1 MATELQRLVELGKE
15 MGYEGPELQQF
26 VRQQQEAERQQRIEE
41 REAKKAEAEAD
52 AQRRKDE
59 QEREEREAQ
68 RRREDEAREN
78 QRRKEEQEREE
89 REAQRRREDAEREAQ
104 QRKEEREF
112 QLKTLELQ
120 LQADQAKREA
130 GVVNGQPVTRCPLPK
145 LQPFDEAHDE
155 MDAFLERFERFAKA
169 QKWPE
174 ETWGSCLS
182 PLLKGKALRAYT
194 SLPVA
199 DGDDYEKL
207 REALLRAYELNEE
220 GFRKKFRESKP
231 KQGESATQFIS
242 RISIYFTKWRELS
255 KVKKDYAC
263 LENMILGE
271 QFLSMCSE
279 DLACYLK
286 ERKSDFKSSVE
297 MAHAAERYLD
307 AHSRSM
313 CAKQRQEDTSGIS
326 DKSNMFNSQNSYKSG
341 QTEHVNKGPLK
352 CFLCNKTGHLARDC
366 RTIQESRPQ
375 KAASAQVFSRGF
387 ISNQKDPGSNYDKD
401 QEKSSVA
408 GHTDVTDLKEF
419 LSMAD
424 ELVLANGDVVP
435 IVSGFCIPH
444 EKLSLSDSLPVA
456 DGYVGK
462 IPIKVLRDS
471 GCTSAAVREDL
482 VQPGQMTG
490 KVHVCKLFDNTLRV
504 FRIAKVEVN
513 TPFYTGEIEAMVVK
527 EPIYDLIIGNIP
539 GAKDPQVNQARSNT
553 EVKLKAQGHHK
564 GGGSEQQINHWRV
577 FKGAKRKKYRLPKG
591 QTM

>member
-41 REAKKAEAEAD
+41 REAKKAEAEAKKAEAEAD
-52 AQRRKDE
+52 
-59 QEREEREAQ
+59 AQ
-68 RRREDEAREN
+68 RRREEQER
-78 QRRKEEQEREE
+78 QRQIEQEREE
-89 REAQRRREDAEREAQ
+89 REAQRRREDAER
-104 QRKEEREF
+104 EREF

-326 DKSNMFNSQNSYKSG
+326 DKPNMFNSQNSYKSG
-341 QTEHVNKGPLK
+341 QTEHVNRGPLK

-424 ELVLANGDVVP
+424 ELVLANGEVVP
-435 IVSGFCIPH
+435 IVSGSCIPH

-577 FKGAKRKKYRLPKG
+577 FKGAKRKKYKTTKG
-591 QTM
+591 SDNVGADYLSPM